1 MSGLGIARLSGYLV
15 AHKIEPEEL
24 VRVLPDYVRKNA
36 GIAVIFDEKRLLA
49 PKIRVLVDFFG
60 G

>member
-1 MSGLGIARLSGYLV
+1 MSGLGIARLSGSL
-15 AHKIEPEEL
+15 AAQKIEPGEL
-24 VRVLPDYVRKNA
+24 VRVLADYVQKNA
-36 GIAVIFDEKRLLA
+36 DIAVIFAQKRLLA